1 MFKSFQYALRTQVL
15 RLLHRLALELSRLQ
29 GKDMPDN
36 TMHQGC
42 SWGQSCRRLDQ
53 GGGTWSRGGRGRQEA
68 QLTHPPLGDLRG
80 SLSQGRVGKG
90 CGGEGVTFA
99 GIPHAAQFF
108 LLCRQVLRVG
118 ARAIHGSA
126 GVNSKLRVH
135 REVGMGKGVWP
146 SDNVHVS
153 TDSTRLKAPDL
164 PQTLLYLT
172 PPSARPLG
180 LPCNWAMKVPCRCER
195 TYTG

>member
-1 MFKSFQYALRTQVL
+1 M
-15 RLLHRLALELSRLQ
+15 
-29 GKDMPDN
+29 
-36 TMHQGC
+36 
-42 SWGQSCRRLDQ
+42 
-53 GGGTWSRGGRGRQEA
+53 
-68 QLTHPPLGDLRG
+68 
-80 SLSQGRVGKG
+80 GKG
-90 CGGEGVTFA
+90 CGGEGVTFS
-99 GIPHAAQFF
+99 GIPHAAQSF

-180 LPCNWAMKVPCRCER
+180 LPCNWAMKVPCRCQR

>member
-1 MFKSFQYALRTQVL
+1 
-15 RLLHRLALELSRLQ
+15 
-29 GKDMPDN
+29 MPDN

-42 SWGQSCRRLDQ
+42 SWGQSYRRLDQ
-53 GGGTWSRGGRGRQEA
+53 GGGTWNRGRGGRQEA
-68 QLTHPPLGDLRG
+68 QLTHPPLGELRG

-90 CGGEGVTFA
+90 CDGEGVTFS
-99 GIPHAAQFF
+99 GIPHAAQSF
-108 LLCRQVLRVG
+108 LLCGEVLRVD
-118 ARAIHGSA
+118 ASAIHGST

-135 REVGMGKGVWP
+135 REVGMGKGVW
-146 SDNVHVS
+146 SSENMHMS
-153 TDSTRLKAPDL
+153 TDSTHLKAPDL

-180 LPCNWAMKVPCRCER
+180 LPCNCAMKVPCRCER

>member
-1 MFKSFQYALRTQVL
+1 M
-15 RLLHRLALELSRLQ
+15 
-29 GKDMPDN
+29 
-36 TMHQGC
+36 
-42 SWGQSCRRLDQ
+42 
-53 GGGTWSRGGRGRQEA
+53 
-68 QLTHPPLGDLRG
+68 
-80 SLSQGRVGKG
+80 
-90 CGGEGVTFA
+90 TFA

-135 REVGMGKGVWP
+135 REVEMGKGVW
-146 SDNVHVS
+146 SSENVHVS